1 MAKINPHR
9 GSSFSHFLKEEL
21 KDPVFRRE
29 FEKSTAELLIGQEVR
44 RIAKEKRLSI
54 RQLAKR
60 MRTSISQVQR
70 LMNDANVSIAALA
83 RFATATGKRLSIE
96 LK

>member
-1 MAKINPHR
+1 MKQTNPHR
-9 GSSFSHFLKEEL
+9 GSSFSDFLKDEL
-21 KDPVFRRE
+21 KDPDLRRE
-29 FEKSTAELLIGQEVR
+29 FEKITAELLIGQEVR

-70 LMNDANVSIAALA
+70 LMNDANVSIDALA
-83 RFATATGKRLSIE
+83 RFAAATGKRLSIE

>member
-1 MAKINPHR
+1 MKKMNPHR
-9 GSSFSHFLKEEL
+9 GSSFSDFLKGEL
-21 KDPVFRRE
+21 KDPDFRRE
-29 FEKSTAELLIGQEVR
+29 FEKVTAELLIGQEVR

-54 RQLAKR
+54 RQLARK

-70 LMNDANVSIAALA
+70 LMGDANVSIEALA
-83 RFATATGKRLSIE
+83 RFAAATGKRLSIE

>member
-1 MAKINPHR
+1 MRIHNPHR
-9 GSSFSHFLKEEL
+9 GSSFADFLAEECS
-21 KDPVFRRE
+21 DPQFRRE
-29 FEKSTAELLIGQEVR
+29 FDRVAAELLIGQTVR

-70 LMNDANVSIAALA
+70 LMNDANVSIDALA
-83 RFATATGKRLSIE
+83 RFAFATGTRLSIQ

>member
-1 MAKINPHR
+1 MKKINPRR
-9 GSSFSHFLKEEL
+9 GSSFLDFLHDEL
-21 KDPVFRRE
+21 KDSDFRRE
-29 FEKSTAELLIGQEVR
+29 FEKVAAELMIGQEVR
-44 RIAKEKRLSI
+44 RIAKQKHLSV

-70 LMNDANVSIAALA
+70 LMNDANVSIDALA
-83 RFATATGKRLSIE
+83 RFAAATGKRLSIA

>member
-1 MAKINPHR
+1 MRKSNPHR
-9 GSSFSHFLKEEL
+9 GSSFSDFLKEEL
-21 KDPVFRRE
+21 KEPEFRRE
-29 FEKSTAELLIGQEVR
+29 FGKVTTELLIGQEVR

-60 MRTSISQVQR
+60 MKTSISQVQR
-70 LMNDANVSIAALA
+70 LMNDANVSIEALA
-83 RFATATGKRLSIE
+83 RFAAATGKRLYIE